1 MLKDP
6 PLLTIKRTW
15 PRLGRRVLEA
25 LAGVQTGHLVD
36 AMRGRGSLD
45 AAIKPV
51 DPANAHFVGSALP
64 CEPFADDNLAIL
76 AAVARA
82 EPGDVV
88 VVAAEAFRGSAVI
101 GDNICLMA
109 KNAGICAIVVDG
121 MVRDLDGVVAA
132 GVPVH
137 ARGITP
143 NSCVRSGP
151 GRVGF
156 PIVAG
161 GRQIAPGDLVV
172 GDRDG
177 VVVVP
182 HADVERI
189 LGELDEIRRAEAD
202 VQAKIRTGLKTL
214 DAVATLLASDKIE
227 WKD

>member
-1 MLKDP
+1 MLEDP
-6 PLLTIKRTW
+6 PLLTIKRSW
-15 PRLGRRVLEA
+15 PRIEMSVIDKLV
-25 LAGVQTGHLVD
+25 GVQTGHLVD
-36 AMRGRGSLD
+36 AMRGRGGLD
-45 AAIKPV
+45 AEIKPV
-51 DPANAHFVGSALP
+51 DGANAQFVGSALP

-82 EPGDVV
+82 KPGDVV

-101 GDNICLMA
+101 GDNVCLMA
-109 KNAGICAIVVDG
+109 KNAGVRAIVVDG
-121 MVRDLDGVVAA
+121 MIRDVDGVVAV

-182 HADVERI
+182 RADVAHI
-189 LGELDEIRRAEAD
+189 VAQLDEIRRAEAE
-202 VQAKIRTGLKTL
+202 VQSKIRTGLTTL
-214 DAVATLLASDKIE
+214 DAVAALLASDKVE
-227 WKD
+227 WID

>member
-1 MLKDP
+1 MLTDP
-6 PLLTIKRTW
+6 PLLSIKRTW
-15 PRLGRRVLEA
+15 KRVDRRVLDT

-36 AMRGRGSLD
+36 AMRGRGGLD
-45 AAIKPV
+45 AEIKPV
-51 DPANAHFVGSALP
+51 DPSNAHFVGSAVP

-101 GDNICLMA
+101 GDNVCLMA
-109 KNAGICAIVVDG
+109 KNAGVRAIVVDG
-121 MVRDLDGVVAA
+121 MVRDLDGIIGA

-156 PIVAG
+156 PVVAG
-161 GRQIAPGDLVV
+161 GRTIAPGDLVV

-182 HADVERI
+182 ATDVQRI
-189 LGELDEIRRAEAD
+189 VGLLDEIRRAEAE

-214 DAVATLLASDKIE
+214 DGVAAILASDRIE
-227 WKD
+227 WTD